1 MLRHIGPRRLLTSA
15 LFLAAALV
23 LARYSWHAPLI
34 SGAERALYD
43 VRQTITAPRIAQDPR
58 IVLVL
63 YKEETLERTGK
74 RSPLDRGLLARA
86 MARIDAMN
94 PKGMAVD
101 ILLDQAEPE
110 DKELVATLKTLHTP
124 TFLAFASHVTNPTFM
139 QPPQEKFLRGFM
151 ADLAGSH
158 VKSAMINLDTDADG
172 VVRRWPTRFRDE
184 PPPVSLAL
192 HPADHQLDS
201 YLGAVAF
208 RQQKFEDHDLYASY
222 PIDLFETPAAAMLT
236 DAIKGKY
243 VLIGADLA
251 DYDRFPIP
259 ATTMTRLQTFGLR
272 VHADLLAQALDGFRA
287 RPVPSWALW
296 IAAVLAVLSGVVA
309 GVSDTRRWWFW
320 PLLATEL
327 AVILAT
333 PFLLQARG
341 YDTLSTPMFGWLLGW
356 ALSLTGVAAAARSLG
371 AEQRQFAHTALGKYL
386 PRDVARAILR
396 DPERMSLSGE
406 KKEIY
411 AVFSDLE
418 GFTAL
423 SHQLEPEMVAMLI
436 NRYLDMLSEV
446 VLDHGGTVDK
456 FVGDSIVAF
465 WGAPLAREDDADR
478 AMSAAVAL
486 HRAGE
491 AFRANAPEG
500 VPAIGRTRVG
510 LHRGLVIVGNFGGE
524 GRMQYTAFGDV
535 MNTAARLEGANK
547 ALKSGVLVSAAASSA
562 TGVEPLRFAG
572 RVMLRG
578 RSHEL
583 EVYQGGSGF
592 DFEACRDFNA
602 RVARF
607 DAGDGAAW
615 DEITAIAAK
624 HPDDEALQNL
634 VERLR
639 EAGPGGY
646 STIG

>member
-1 MLRHIGPRRLLTSA
+1 MSV

-23 LARYSWHAPLI
+23 LARYSWETPLI
-34 SGAERALYD
+34 NGAERALYD
-43 VRQTITAPRIAQDPR
+43 VRQTITARKVGQDPR

-63 YKEETLERTGK
+63 FKEETLERTGK

-86 MARIDAMN
+86 MARIDAMH

-110 DKELVATLKTLHTP
+110 DKELVSTLKTLQAP

-139 QPPQEKFLRGFM
+139 QPQQEKFLRDFM
-151 ADLAGSH
+151 ANLAGSN
-158 VKSAMINLDTDADG
+158 VRSAMINLDADADG
-172 VVRRWPTRFRDE
+172 VVRRWPTRFLKE
-184 PPPVSLAL
+184 APPVSLAL
-192 HPADHQLDS
+192 HPADHQLDG
-201 YLGAVAF
+201 YRGPVTF
-208 RQQKFEDHDLYASY
+208 RQPEFEDHDLYASF
-222 PIDLFETPAAAMLT
+222 PIDIFETPAAAMLADT
-236 DAIKGKY
+236 IKGKY

-251 DYDRFPIP
+251 DYDRFPTP
-259 ATTMTRLQTFGLR
+259 ATTLTRLQTFGLR

-287 RPVPSWALW
+287 KPVPSWALW
-296 IAAVLAVLSGVVA
+296 IAAVLAVLGGAVA
-309 GVSDTRRWWFW
+309 GASDTRRWWFW
-320 PLLATEL
+320 PLFVIEL
-327 AVILAT
+327 AIMLGT
-333 PFLLQARG
+333 PFFLQKHG

-356 ALSLTGVAAAARSLG
+356 ALALTGIAAAARSLG

-406 KKEIY
+406 KREIY
-411 AVFSDLE
+411 AVFTDLE

-423 SHQLEPEMVAMLI
+423 SHQLEPEMVALLI
-436 NRYLDMLSEV
+436 NRYLDMLSEI
-446 VLDHGGTVDK
+446 VLDHGGTLDK

-465 WGAPLAREDDADR
+465 WGAPLSREDDADR

-486 HRAGE
+486 HKAGE
-491 AFRANAPEG
+491 AFRSTAPEG
-500 VPAIGRTRVG
+500 VPPIGRTRVG
-510 LHRGLVIVGNFGGE
+510 LHRGFVIVGNFGGE

-535 MNTAARLEGANK
+535 MNTAARLEAANK
-547 ALKSGVLVSAAASSA
+547 SLKSGVLVSAAAASDTA
-562 TGVEPLRFAG
+562 VEPLRFAG

-592 DFEACRDFNA
+592 DVEACQDLNDKI
-602 RVARF
+602 ARF
-607 DAGDGAAW
+607 DNGDTTAW
-615 DEITAIAAK
+615 DEITAVAAN
-624 HPDDEALQNL
+624 HPADDALQNL
-634 VERLR
+634 LERLR

-646 STIG
+646 SVIA